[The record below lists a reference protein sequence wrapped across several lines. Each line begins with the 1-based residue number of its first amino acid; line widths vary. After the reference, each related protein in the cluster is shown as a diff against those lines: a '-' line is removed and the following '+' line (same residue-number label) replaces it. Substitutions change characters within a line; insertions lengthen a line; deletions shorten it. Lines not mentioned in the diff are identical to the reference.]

1 MCTLFHSDT
10 AYTKVR
16 KDNKKT
22 ALLQI
27 IAIFHITFKQQKPK
41 IRKLLH
47 IRKKSITFAR
57 FCGIRKKAP
66 TRLPLPPQEHPT
78 SPYRARRVPATEG
91 EIDIEKALTEYMR
104 IALIGYG
111 KMGHTIEE
119 VARERGHQVVCVIDK
134 NNQEAFDSEAFASA
148 DVAIEFT
155 TPATAEAN
163 IRRAW
168 SKGKPVVCGTT
179 GWAIEQLAVNDEQLL
194 HNRRTLVWSSN
205 YSVGVNILF
214 ALNRQLAEIMSKYP
228 EYQPSITEVH
238 HVHKLDAPSGT
249 AKTLQYTIENLLTS
263 PTPPEEGLDGCSESP
278 LYEGVGGVEGRAVD
292 VPITSIREG
301 EVPGIHTVTWDSE
314 VDTISIS
321 HSAKSRKGF
330 ALGAVLAAE
339 WIRGKRGFHTMQ
351 EVLFNEELRM
361 KN

>member
-1 MCTLFHSDT
+1 
-10 AYTKVR
+10 
-16 KDNKKT
+16 
-22 ALLQI
+22 
-27 IAIFHITFKQQKPK
+27 
-41 IRKLLH
+41 
-47 IRKKSITFAR
+47 
-57 FCGIRKKAP
+57 
-66 TRLPLPPQEHPT
+66 
-78 SPYRARRVPATEG
+78 
-91 EIDIEKALTEYMR
+91 MR

-119 VARERGHQVVCVIDK
+119 VARERGHQVVCVIDRD
-134 NNQEAFDSEAFASA
+134 NQEDFDSPAFASA

-163 IRRAW
+163 IRKAW
-168 SKGKPVVCGTT
+168 SKGRTSPTPPKEGLDGCSESPLSKGGGEVGENMNIPAPSMRQGGLPVVCGTT
-179 GWAIEQLAVNDEQLL
+179 GWDVEGFVKRNAQCVEDNA
-194 HNRRTLVWSSN
+194 LVWSSN
-205 YSVGVNILF
+205 YSIGVNILF
-214 ALNRQLAEIMSKYP
+214 ALNRQLAEIMSKYS

-249 AKTLQYTIENLLTS
+249 AKTLQCTIRNAQCAMT
-263 PTPPEEGLDGCSESP
+263 GESS
-278 LYEGVGGVEGRAVD
+278 D

-339 WIRGKRGFHTMQ
+339 WIIGKRGFHTMS
-351 EVLFNEELRM
+351 EVLDL
-361 KN
+361 